1 MSFPC
6 RGEHVRTYISGSRY
20 AWWQKT
26 TNRHTHTHT
35 HTHTHRMLVVY
46 TSLQQNR
53 TPLQTINMAS
63 SQLRREVLRVYRQA
77 LCLARSWQAE
87 ETSQTAAERSYIRE
101 EARRLFRKNKYV
113 SIVVVGSCGGGQT
126 HTRGTK
132 PLQGADN
139 FGGADPC
146 RGAEN
151 IGRRGA
157 YIRLQRGTQT
167 WGVDPC
173 RGVRPQYNFYISFS

>member
-1 MSFPC
+1 MNTYVPIF
-6 RGEHVRTYISGSRY
+6 RGLDARGGRKLPTD
-20 AWWQKT
+20 
-26 TNRHTHTHT
+26 THT

-113 SIVVVGSCGGGQT
+113 SIVVVGSCGGGRPT
-126 HTRGTK
+126 
-132 PLQGADN
+132 QGGPN
-139 FGGADPC
+139 PC
-146 RGAEN
+146 RGQTTLGVQTLA
-151 IGRRGA
+151 GGQRTLGGGGHTYACRGA
-157 YIRLQRGTQT
+157 HKL

-173 RGVRPQYNFYISFS
+173 RGVRPSQYNFYISFS